1 MPIGGELMITV
12 EKVKRN
18 MLTKRFPS
26 ADQDYYVC
34 IRVSDTGVGMSEEIR
49 SRVFDPFFTTK
60 EKGKGTGLGLS
71 VVLGIVQS
79 HRGFADVESSPGAG
93 TTFTLYIPLPSYQ
106 KKNPD
111 IRVSEDGTV
120 KGGSETILIVEDEIL
135 LLEITQSMLESNG
148 YNVLTAGD
156 GEQAVELYTR
166 HQEEIALV
174 ITDMGMPKLSGVEE
188 IKKLRE
194 INPHVKIIL
203 ATGFLESGTKAEL
216 LKSGAK
222 EIIQK
227 PYLAK
232 EILRLIREVLET
244 PDE

>member
-1 MPIGGELMITV
+1 
-12 EKVKRN
+12 
-18 MLTKRFPS
+18 
-26 ADQDYYVC
+26 
-34 IRVSDTGVGMSEEIR
+34 MSEEIR

-232 EILRLIREVLET
+232 ETNNGIHRTFRSSGIHEGIRRTGGILWIDRNPGTGTVRCSNDIEIIPSYNVQQSRT
-244 PDE
+244 H